1 MPVTA
6 IYHGKYKYSQ
16 GYPMAAKKPPAKKP
30 RPLSRIANRLSVL
43 IDQYHEQPPTN
54 INPEIGTEL
63 QAIRDAIDALD
74 LRRKTRYD
82 KGKG

>member
-1 MPVTA
+1 
-6 IYHGKYKYSQ
+6 
-16 GYPMAAKKPPAKKP
+16 MAAKKTEAKKP
-30 RPLSRIANRLSVL
+30 RPLTLITNRLSVL
-43 IDQYHEQPPTN
+43 IDQYHAQPGDV

-63 QAIRDAIDALD
+63 QAIRDALDALD

>member
-1 MPVTA
+1 
-6 IYHGKYKYSQ
+6 
-16 GYPMAAKKPPAKKP
+16 MAAKKTPAKKP
-30 RPLSRIANRLSVL
+30 RPLSRIANRLTVL
-43 IDQYHEQPPTN
+43 IDQYHAQPSAS
-54 INPEIGTEL
+54 ISPEIGTEL